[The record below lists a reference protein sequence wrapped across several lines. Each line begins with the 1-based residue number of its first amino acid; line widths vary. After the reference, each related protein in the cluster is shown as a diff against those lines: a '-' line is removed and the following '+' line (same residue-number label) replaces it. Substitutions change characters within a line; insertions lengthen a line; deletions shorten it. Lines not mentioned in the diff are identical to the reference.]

1 VIDVTPDP
9 LVVFAQNMRARRK
22 ALTLTQEAAS
32 DRAQM
37 NLSYWGRIERGTV
50 EPGVRT
56 VVRIARALQTTPD
69 ALLTGMGLDAS
80 DARADHRTP
89 PPHREP
95 ADAAGPAHRRDPVSP
110 TSSLTRPPFS
120 PALAFGSAV
129 VYFPTN
135 FLSPCA
141 PAHTTPPPP
150 AIPPLNIIAVLLSTT
165 TPPISPLVPP
175 TT

>member
-1 VIDVTPDP
+1 VTPDP

-32 DRAQM
+32 DRAQL

-56 VVRIARALQTTPD
+56 VVRIARALETTPD
-69 ALLTGMGLDAS
+69 ALLAGVGLEAS
-80 DARADHRTP
+80 DARADHRAP

-95 ADAAGPAHRRDPVSP
+95 VDAADPAHRGDLVSP
-110 TSSLTRPPFS
+110 TSSLSRPPSS

-135 FLSPCA
+135 FFSPCA
-141 PAHTTPPPP
+141 PAHTTQPAP
-150 AIPPLNIIAVLLSTT
+150 AIPPLNLIAVLLSPT
-165 TPPISPLVPP
+165 TPPVSPFVPP